1 MQEAGIP
8 ITYAY
13 ISDAHD
19 EHGTS
24 GAIHFAYGPGEAGYV
39 QQLKEYDDA
48 FGAFFTR
55 LADHGI
61 NKSNTL
67 FVFTVDEGDHF
78 VGDSPTPAGCD
89 GVTTPCNYNRVG
101 EINADLRRM
110 IRTEFGDTTA
120 FSVHSDDAPTV
131 YVNGTPTTPILPRTN
146 ASVRQLERE
155 SAQLSWTNPYSGAV
169 QTDITQALAD
179 PIAEKTLHMVTAD
192 PNRTPTFTLFADPD
206 WFFFA
211 TGGGNC
217 ATQAE
222 CAFIPA
228 RTNQSFAWN
237 HGDIQDDIAST
248 WVGFVGPS
256 VRKMGEVDSVWTD
269 HTDYRPTMLALLGL
283 TDDYVNDGRVIVEP
297 LYDWAVPQA
306 LRAHRETWQRLAS
319 VYKQLNATFGSFSM
333 AVLKVSTRALASD
346 SPGDATYA
354 TLENRI
360 ASWTLQRDALA
371 TGIKSALTNS
381 AFHDIALNEQLAKS
395 YIADANR
402 LIALAES
409 EAAGG

>member
-1 MQEAGIP
+1 
-8 ITYAY
+8 
-13 ISDAHD
+13 
-19 EHGTS
+19 
-24 GAIHFAYGPGEAGYV
+24 
-39 QQLKEYDDA
+39 
-48 FGAFFTR
+48 
-55 LADHGI
+55 
-61 NKSNTL
+61 
-67 FVFTVDEGDHF
+67 
-78 VGDSPTPAGCD
+78 
-89 GVTTPCNYNRVG
+89 
-101 EINADLRRM
+101 
-110 IRTEFGDTTA
+110 
-120 FSVHSDDAPTV
+120 
-131 YVNGTPTTPILPRTN
+131 
-146 ASVRQLERE
+146 
-155 SAQLSWTNPYSGAV
+155 
-169 QTDITQALAD
+169 
-179 PIAEKTLHMVTAD
+179 MVTAD

-248 WVGFVGPS
+248 WVGLVGPG